1 MPMNSECR
9 IAIDCMSG
17 DHGAEVAVSAALQV
31 LRKEDLLHLILTGDE
46 AAIARELKTHGAQ
59 VGDRIS
65 IVHTDQVIQMHESP
79 TSALR
84 GKPQSSMHLT
94 IDQVARGSA
103 QACVSAGNTGAL
115 MAIGLVKLRQLPGI
129 DRPAILGQIPD
140 SVGHVWFLDL
150 GANLQCNESALTQFA
165 AMGSVFCSLIDGIEK
180 PRVALLNIGSES
192 IKGLDSIKKASAML
206 EKSQLNYVGFIE
218 ADGFWSKRADVI
230 VCDGFSGN
238 IALKA
243 IEGTARKCIDIIRS
257 LGDHWLYRLSLGLLR
272 PKLRQAMHLMDPSSH
287 NGATLIGLNGIVVK
301 SHGGSNQK
309 AFANAIDTAIV
320 EIRSHSIE
328 ALAEQTEAGLRDRSG
343 NRIGPSAPAADGDGK
358 AKENAAAKAA
368 APAH

>member
-1 MPMNSECR
+1 MNSECR

-17 DHGAEVAVSAALQV
+17 DHGAEVAVSAALQI
-31 LRKEDLLHLILTGDE
+31 LREEDSLHLILTGDK
-46 AAIARELKTHGAQ
+46 AAIIQELKNHGTQ
-59 VGDRIS
+59 VGEHIS
-65 IVHTDQVIQMHESP
+65 VLHAGQVIEMHEAP

-84 GKPQSSMHLT
+84 RKPQSSMHLA
-94 IDQVARGSA
+94 IDQVANGSA

-115 MAIGLVKLRQLPGI
+115 MAIGLIKLKRLPGI
-129 DRPAILGQIPD
+129 DRPAILAQIPD

-165 AMGSVFCSLIDGIEK
+165 TMGSVFCSLIDRTEK
-180 PRVALLNIGSES
+180 PRVALLNIGSEN

-230 VCDGFSGN
+230 VCDGFTGN
-238 IALKA
+238 IALKT
-243 IEGTARKCIDIIRS
+243 IEGTARKCIDIIKS
-257 LGDHWLYRLSLGLLR
+257 LGDHWFYRLPLRLLR

-309 AFANAIDTAIV
+309 AFANAIDTAIEEV
-320 EIRSHSIE
+320 RSNSIE
-328 ALAEQTEAGLRDRSG
+328 ALAKQTEAGLRDRDG
-343 NRIGPSAPAADGDGK
+343 NRIGN
-358 AKENAAAKAA
+358 AKQNAVAKAA
-368 APAH
+368 ASAD